1 MLQTLSQ
8 PFRKIVEESTLH
20 PLLFAASVVL
30 FTFAHNS
37 AEVPLSDL
45 WLPLALILLGV
56 ALVRWILHLLTRDRH
71 GASLIATLLLPLFF
85 SYGALYQSITFVA
98 EGYLI
103 DQRYFSHVIVICG
116 LLILWALLGIAV
128 LSFGGKVEIVT
139 PLFNLCALLLV
150 VLNLVTIASHTV
162 TTLIDRR
169 QQQQLLAAEYQD
181 HRLADGIDTDMQLP
195 DIYYLVLDEYSGFD
209 AIKEVFGFDNNDFA
223 DTLRQRGFFVAVSS
237 SGLYANTEKS
247 LASTLNMRPLNAD
260 EDAYVLLQNN
270 RTVANLRKMG
280 YSIVQFPINENMV
293 FEESDRVLLHGKEN
307 KTSTISDFS
316 LFLLDRCMLKPLH
329 DHLIESGE
337 LGDFFRRKT
346 QFALEMLPT
355 VASSPGPKFV
365 FVHLS
370 CPHFPF
376 VFDKEGGPV
385 SPENYFNIMEK
396 KYYLGQVEFISREVV
411 EVVDKIQAAPG
422 AQPVIILQSDH
433 GHRGFAPTNGTFT
446 VNVGDSWHNVLNAFY
461 LPGFDY
467 ENIDPAISPIDT
479 LELLFASFLTEKNK
493 AAPPTPTPLPH
504 GL

>member
-1 MLQTLSQ
+1 MRV
-8 PFRKIVEESTLH
+8 RKIVEESTLH

-30 FTFAHNS
+30 FAFAHNF

-45 WLPLALILLGV
+45 WLPLALILLGT

-85 SYGALYQSITFVA
+85 SYGALYQLITFFA

-103 DQRYFSHVIVICG
+103 DQRYFSHVFVISG

-128 LSFGGKVEIVT
+128 LSFRGKVEIVT

-150 VLNLVTIASHTV
+150 VFNLVAIASHAI

-169 QQQQLLAAEYQD
+169 QQQQLLSAERQD
-181 HRLADGIDTDMQLP
+181 LRLADGIDTERQLP

-209 AIKEVFGFDNNDFA
+209 AIAEIFDFDNNDFA

-237 SGLYANTEKS
+237 SGLYSKTEKS
-247 LASTLNMRPLNAD
+247 LASTLNMRPL
-260 EDAYVLLQNN
+260 DAGDDPYVLLQNN
-270 RTVANLRKMG
+270 HTVANMRKMG

-293 FEESDRVLLHGKEN
+293 FEESDRVLLHVKEN
-307 KTSTISDFS
+307 KTSTVSDFS

-337 LGDFFRRKT
+337 LGDFHRRQT
-346 QFALEMLPT
+346 QFALDMLPT
-355 VASSPGPKFV
+355 VATNPGPKFV
-365 FVHLS
+365 FAHLS

-376 VFDKEGGPV
+376 VFDREGGPV
-385 SPENYFNIMEK
+385 SPENYFNIREK
-396 KYYLGQVEFISREVV
+396 EYYLGQVEFISREVIK
-411 EVVDKIQAAPG
+411 VVDMIQAVPG
-422 AQPVIILQSDH
+422 AQPVIIIQSDH
-433 GHRGFAPTNGTFT
+433 GHRGFAPTNATFT
-446 VNVGDSWHNVLNAFY
+446 VKVGESWKNVLNAFY
-461 LPGFDY
+461 LPGFGY

-479 LELLFASFLTEKNK
+479 LELLFGSFLTGKNQ